1 MLETTAL
8 ILPDSYFGRKNDMM
22 HVFKQRQVLSPCS
35 NVTCMRSIKVVEYTS
50 PQFEVYILWLDVAG
64 FSDIINNVNVLG
76 SFFIGG
82 LYIYLSE
89 RPELSEAS
97 RHLLI
102 TGFLGALTTF
112 STFSL
117 ETLLLIEQGHYN
129 TALFNVLSSVMFCLG
144 SAYLGISLAKAFL

>member
-1 MLETTAL
+1 MPVYLAL
-8 ILPDSYFGRKNDMM
+8 ALGGALGAIARYWMTSGLNQSSQMAFPLGT
-22 HVFKQRQVLSPCS
+22 LS
-35 NVTCMRSIKVVEYTS
+35 
-50 PQFEVYILWLDVAG
+50 
-64 FSDIINNVNVLG
+64 VNVLG

-82 LYIYLSE
+82 LYIFLSE
-89 RPELSEAS
+89 RPELSETY

-129 TALFNVLSSVMFCLG
+129 TALFNVLSSIIFCLG

>member
-1 MLETTAL
+1 MPVYLAL
-8 ILPDSYFGRKNDMM
+8 ALGGALGAISRYWMSSALNQSGQMAFPFGT
-22 HVFKQRQVLSPCS
+22 LS
-35 NVTCMRSIKVVEYTS
+35 
-50 PQFEVYILWLDVAG
+50 
-64 FSDIINNVNVLG
+64 VNVLG
-76 SFFIGG
+76 SFLIGG

-89 RPELSEAS
+89 RPELSEAY

-129 TALFNVLSSVMFCLG
+129 TALFNVLSSIIFCLG

>member
-1 MLETTAL
+1 MPVYLAL
-8 ILPDSYFGRKNDMM
+8 ALGGALGAIARYWMTSGLNQSSQMAFPLGT
-22 HVFKQRQVLSPCS
+22 LS
-35 NVTCMRSIKVVEYTS
+35 
-50 PQFEVYILWLDVAG
+50 
-64 FSDIINNVNVLG
+64 VNVLG

-82 LYIYLSE
+82 LYIFLSE
-89 RPELSEAS
+89 RPELSEAY

-129 TALFNVLSSVMFCLG
+129 TALFYVLSSIITCLG

>member
-1 MLETTAL
+1 MPVYLAL
-8 ILPDSYFGRKNDMM
+8 ALGGALGAISRYWMSSALNQSGQMAFPFGT
-22 HVFKQRQVLSPCS
+22 LS
-35 NVTCMRSIKVVEYTS
+35 
-50 PQFEVYILWLDVAG
+50 
-64 FSDIINNVNVLG
+64 VNVLG
-76 SFFIGG
+76 SFLIGG

-89 RPELSEAS
+89 RPELSEAY

-129 TALFNVLSSVMFCLG
+129 TALFNVLSSVIFCLG
-144 SAYLGISLAKAFL
+144 SAYLGISLSKTFL

>member
-1 MLETTAL
+1 MPVYLAL
-8 ILPDSYFGRKNDMM
+8 ALGGALGAIARYWMSSGLNQSGQMAFPLGT
-22 HVFKQRQVLSPCS
+22 LS
-35 NVTCMRSIKVVEYTS
+35 
-50 PQFEVYILWLDVAG
+50 
-64 FSDIINNVNVLG
+64 VNVLG

-89 RPELSEAS
+89 RPELSEAY

-129 TALFNVLSSVMFCLG
+129 TALFNVLSSVILCLG
-144 SAYLGISLAKAFL
+144 SAYLGISLAKSFL

>member
-1 MLETTAL
+1 LPLYIAL
-8 ILPDSYFGRKNDMM
+8 GGALGAIARYWMSSGLNQLGQMAFPLGT
-22 HVFKQRQVLSPCS
+22 LS
-35 NVTCMRSIKVVEYTS
+35 
-50 PQFEVYILWLDVAG
+50 
-64 FSDIINNVNVLG
+64 VNVLG

-89 RPELSEAS
+89 RPELSEAY

-129 TALFNVLSSVMFCLG
+129 TALVNVLSSVIFCLG
-144 SAYLGISLAKAFL
+144 SAYLGIFLAKAFL

>member
-1 MLETTAL
+1 MPVYLAL
-8 ILPDSYFGRKNDMM
+8 ALGGALGAISRYWMSSALNQSGQMAFPFGT
-22 HVFKQRQVLSPCS
+22 LS
-35 NVTCMRSIKVVEYTS
+35 
-50 PQFEVYILWLDVAG
+50 
-64 FSDIINNVNVLG
+64 VNVLG
-76 SFFIGG
+76 SFLIGG

-89 RPELSEAS
+89 RPELSEAY

-129 TALFNVLSSVMFCLG
+129 TALFNVLSSVIFCLG
-144 SAYLGISLAKAFL
+144 SAYLGISLSKTLL

>member
-1 MLETTAL
+1 MPVYLAL
-8 ILPDSYFGRKNDMM
+8 ALGGALGAIARYWMTSGLNQPGQMAFLGT
-22 HVFKQRQVLSPCS
+22 LS
-35 NVTCMRSIKVVEYTS
+35 
-50 PQFEVYILWLDVAG
+50 
-64 FSDIINNVNVLG
+64 VNVLG

-82 LYIYLSE
+82 LYIYLSQ
-89 RPELSEAS
+89 RPELSEVY

-129 TALFNVLSSVMFCLG
+129 TALFNVMASVMFCLG
-144 SAYLGISLAKAFL
+144 AAYLGISLAKVFL

>member
-1 MLETTAL
+1 MRVYLAL
-8 ILPDSYFGRKNDMM
+8 ALGGALGAIARYWMTSGLNQSSQIAFPLGT
-22 HVFKQRQVLSPCS
+22 LS
-35 NVTCMRSIKVVEYTS
+35 
-50 PQFEVYILWLDVAG
+50 
-64 FSDIINNVNVLG
+64 VNVLG

-89 RPELSEAS
+89 RPELSEAY
-97 RHLLI
+97 RHFLI

-129 TALFNVLSSVMFCLG
+129 TALFNVLSSVIFCLS

>member
-1 MLETTAL
+1 MPVYLAL
-8 ILPDSYFGRKNDMM
+8 ALGGALGAIARHWMSNGLNQSSQMAFPLGT
-22 HVFKQRQVLSPCS
+22 LS
-35 NVTCMRSIKVVEYTS
+35 
-50 PQFEVYILWLDVAG
+50 
-64 FSDIINNVNVLG
+64 VNVLG

-89 RPELSEAS
+89 RPELSEAY

-129 TALFNVLSSVMFCLG
+129 T
-144 SAYLGISLAKAFL
+144 